1 MFISSEIYSKIIAER
16 NIQGS
21 VLRLAE
27 EIKSDQLFE
36 ILKKRIVHL
45 EYSPGEVLNEA
56 DIASEFGLSRTPV
69 RKAFEQ
75 LKNTNLMN
83 IIPRY
88 GAQVAP
94 IDFKYMKSVFEVDRE
109 LEGFAARLA
118 TDRITDEQIRNLEDT
133 IERIN
138 NYDIEKDYKQIIME
152 DEKFHETV
160 FESCENP
167 CLVEILYNLHMHTE
181 RLWFYVQKDITDIHL
196 FLDTMPEI
204 VQALKEKDA
213 DKAEQE
219 AKRHIDVFVEKI
231 RQELL

>member
-1 MFISSEIYSKIIAER
+1 M
-16 NIQGS
+16 
-21 VLRLAE
+21 
-27 EIKSDQLFE
+27 
-36 ILKKRIVHL
+36 
-45 EYSPGEVLNEA
+45 
-56 DIASEFGLSRTPV
+56 SRTPV

-75 LKNTNLMN
+75 LKNNNLLN

-94 IDFKYMKSVFEVDRE
+94 IDFKYMKSLFEVDRV

-118 TDRITDEQIRNLEDT
+118 ADRITDEKIGDLEAI
-133 IERIN
+133 IERIK
-138 NYDIEKDYKQIIME
+138 NYDIEKDYKQMIME
-152 DEKFHETV
+152 DEKFHETI

-181 RLWFYVQKDITDIHL
+181 RLWFYVQKDITDINL
-196 FLDTMPEI
+196 FLDTLPKI

-213 DKAEQE
+213 DRAEQE
-219 AKRHIDVFVEKI
+219 AIRHVDVFVEKI

>member
-1 MFISSEIYSKIIAER
+1 MA
-16 NIQGS
+16 G
-21 VLRLAE
+21 
-27 EIKSDQLFE
+27 EIKSDQLYE
-36 ILKKRIVHL
+36 ILKNKIVHL
-45 EYSPGEVLNEA
+45 EYNPGQVLNEA

-75 LKNTNLMN
+75 LKNNNLLN

-94 IDFKYMKSVFEVDRE
+94 IDFKYMKSLFEVDRV

-118 TDRITDEQIRNLEDT
+118 ADRITDEKIGDLEAI
-133 IERIN
+133 IERIK
-138 NYDIEKDYKQIIME
+138 NYDIEKDYKQMIME
-152 DEKFHETV
+152 DEKFHETI

-181 RLWFYVQKDITDIHL
+181 RLWFYVQKDITDINL
-196 FLDTMPEI
+196 FLDTLPKI

-213 DKAEQE
+213 DRAEQE
-219 AKRHIDVFVEKI
+219 AIRHVDVFVEKI

>member
-1 MFISSEIYSKIIAER
+1 
-16 NIQGS
+16 
-21 VLRLAE
+21 LAG
-27 EIKSDQLFE
+27 EIKSDQLYE
-36 ILKKRIVHL
+36 ILKNKIVHL
-45 EYSPGEVLNEA
+45 EYNPGQVLNEA

-75 LKNTNLMN
+75 LKNNNLLN

-94 IDFKYMKSVFEVDRE
+94 IDFKYMKSLFEVDRV

-118 TDRITDEQIRNLEDT
+118 ADRITDEKIGDLEAI
-133 IERIN
+133 IERIK
-138 NYDIEKDYKQIIME
+138 NYDIEKDYKQMIME
-152 DEKFHETV
+152 DEKFHETI

-181 RLWFYVQKDITDIHL
+181 RLWFYVQKDITDINL
-196 FLDTMPEI
+196 FLDTLPKI

-213 DKAEQE
+213 DRAEQE
-219 AKRHIDVFVEKI
+219 AIRHVDVFVEKI

>member
-1 MFISSEIYSKIIAER
+1 MA
-16 NIQGS
+16 G
-21 VLRLAE
+21 
-27 EIKSDQLFE
+27 EIKSDQLYE

-45 EYSPGEVLNEA
+45 EYTPGQVLNEA

-75 LKNTNLMN
+75 LKNTNLLN

-94 IDFKYMKSVFEVDRE
+94 IDFKYIKSLFEVDRE

-118 TDRITDEQIRNLEDT
+118 AERITDGEIRELESI
-133 IERIN
+133 IERIK
-138 NYDIEKDYKQIIME
+138 NYDIEKDYKQMIME
-152 DEKFHETV
+152 DERFHETI
-160 FESCENP
+160 FQSCENP

-181 RLWFYVQKDITDIHL
+181 RLWFYVQKDITDINL
-196 FLDTMPEI
+196 FLDTMPKI
-204 VQALKEKDA
+204 AQALKEKDA

-219 AKRHIDVFVEKI
+219 AKRHVDVFVEKI

>member
-1 MFISSEIYSKIIAER
+1 MA
-16 NIQGS
+16 G
-21 VLRLAE
+21 
-27 EIKSDQLFE
+27 EIKSDQLYE

-45 EYSPGEVLNEA
+45 EYTPGQVLNEA

-75 LKNTNLMN
+75 LKNTNLLN

-94 IDFKYMKSVFEVDRE
+94 IDFKYIKSLFEVDRE

-118 TDRITDEQIRNLEDT
+118 AERITDEEIRELESI
-133 IERIN
+133 IERIK
-138 NYDIEKDYKQIIME
+138 NYDIEKDYKQMIME
-152 DEKFHETV
+152 DERFHETI

-181 RLWFYVQKDITDIHL
+181 RLWFYVQKDITDINL
-196 FLDTMPEI
+196 FLDTMPKI
-204 VQALKEKDA
+204 AQALKEKDA

-219 AKRHIDVFVEKI
+219 AKRHVDVFVEKI

>member
-1 MFISSEIYSKIIAER
+1 MA
-16 NIQGS
+16 G
-21 VLRLAE
+21 
-27 EIKSDQLFE
+27 EIKSDQLYE

-45 EYSPGEVLNEA
+45 EYTPGQVLNEA

-75 LKNTNLMN
+75 LKNTNLLN

-94 IDFKYMKSVFEVDRE
+94 IDFKYIKSLFEVDRE

-118 TDRITDEQIRNLEDT
+118 AERITDEEIRELESI
-133 IERIN
+133 IERIK
-138 NYDIEKDYKQIIME
+138 NYDIEKDYKQMIME
-152 DEKFHETV
+152 DERFHETI
-160 FESCENP
+160 FQSCENP

-181 RLWFYVQKDITDIHL
+181 RLWFYVQKDITDINL
-196 FLDTMPEI
+196 FLDTMPKI
-204 VQALKEKDA
+204 AQALKEKDA

-219 AKRHIDVFVEKI
+219 AKRHVDVFVEKI